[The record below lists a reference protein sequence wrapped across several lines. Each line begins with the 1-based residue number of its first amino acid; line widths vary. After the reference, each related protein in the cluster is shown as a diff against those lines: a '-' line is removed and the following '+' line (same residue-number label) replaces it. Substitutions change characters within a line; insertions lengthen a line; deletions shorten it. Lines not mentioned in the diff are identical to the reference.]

1 MPLTRVLADLSYSS
15 GARNEQNKTDT
26 FGCGNTSG
34 GSFYILPAPN
44 GFISHL
50 CHRFQSVMVQGFFK
64 QSGSGARIAGG
75 GG

>member
-26 FGCGNTSG
+26 FGCGNTAG
-34 GSFYILPAPN
+34 GSFHIFLAPN

-50 CHRFQSVMVQGFFK
+50 YYRFQSVMVQGFLK
-64 QSGSGARIAGG
+64 
-75 GG
+75 